1 MPFLSKNENKS
12 GYCSITYFL
21 LAKLEDT
28 EIETIPNRTCHIIK
42 NIDFLLPTK
51 FRPLIR

>member
-12 GYCSITYFL
+12 GYFSITYFL
-21 LAKLEDT
+21 LAKLGDT

-42 NIDFLLPTK
+42 KINFLAPTK
-51 FRPLIR
+51 FRPPIR

>member
-1 MPFLSKNENKS
+1 MPFCPKKENKS
-12 GYCSITYFL
+12 GYFGFTYFL
-21 LAKLEDT
+21 LAKLGDT

-42 NIDFLLPTK
+42 NIDFLVPTK